1 MARVLAD
8 GAGHTYPGADT
19 PAVHEVTIEVANGE
33 LLVLVG
39 PSGSG
44 KTTIPSTIAGL
55 ATVDPG
61 RFLIG
66 ERDVTKIAPKQRDVV
81 MVFQQL
87 RAVSPDDCRRE
98 HGLRAEDGPGL
109 EEGARPAESTEAARL
124 LDLEPYLNR
133 TPEGALG
140 RAAAARRHGSGD
152 RPRATGV
159 LDG

>member
-44 KTTIPSTIAGL
+44 KTTILRMIAGL

-61 RFLIG
+61 RILIG
-66 ERDVTKIAPKQRDVV
+66 ERDVTKIAPKQRDVA
-81 MVFQQL
+81 MVFQNYALYPQMTVAENMGFAL
-87 RAVSPDDCRRE
+87 KMARVSKRE
-98 HGLRAEDGPGL
+98 
-109 EEGARPAESTEAARL
+109 
-124 LDLEPYLNR
+124 LDPPSN
-133 TPEGALG
+133 G
-140 RAAAARRHGSGD
+140 GS
-152 RPRATGV
+152 ATA
-159 LDG
+159 